1 MRRAL
6 TVTLATVMLTGAS
19 AVAGAQAWQSDRGD
33 GTYANPPLYADYP
46 DPDIIRVGQDFY
58 FITTTFANVPGLTI
72 MTSRDLVN
80 WRFVGHVVDRLEG
93 RPEYELKRGGAYRKG
108 IFAPSLRYRDGIFFI
123 AVTPVGEKTRIYRSR
138 DIRGPWVM
146 NRLSE
151 EAFDPGLFID
161 RDGSAFIMTSVGS
174 DGTTTLLS
182 LDRDLRRVVGKR
194 VVHFNEGAEGS
205 KIVRRGDFYYM
216 FNAIPRR
223 LSMTVSR
230 AKSLFGPWE
239 TRDQIDDRTGGHQ
252 GAIVDLPDGT
262 DYGFVMVDA
271 GAIGRMT
278 NISPIFWR
286 DGWPIWGTRAAPN
299 RVPAVATK
307 PIQGQPV
314 AILPASDDFSSPRL
328 GLQWQWNHNPRPE
341 RWSLTE
347 RPGYLRLH
355 ATQAPALWSAAN
367 TLLQKG
373 QGPFSRGVV
382 ALDAAHIV
390 PGDQCGFGTFGK
402 YSGHIAI
409 GRGVD
414 GRLTLTMRV
423 IEDVAADKGTT
434 QTTDQRVAA
443 LPLSAERLFLR
454 TDMDFK
460 TDRASVAY
468 SLDGHDWRTLGGDF
482 PLAFDWRTGTFQ
494 GQQYALFCYNPGV
507 KGGWMDIDSFT
518 LSGR

>member
-1 MRRAL
+1 MRRSLSL
-6 TVTLATVMLTGAS
+6 TLLAATLGGVS
-19 AVAGAQAWQSDRGD
+19 AMAAAQAWQSDRGD
-33 GTYANPPLYADYP
+33 GSYANPPLYADYP

-80 WRFVGHVVDRLEG
+80 WRFVGHVIDRLEG
-93 RPEYELKRGGAYRKG
+93 LPEYELKNGGAYRKG
-108 IFAPSLRYRDGIFFI
+108 IFAPSLRYHDGVFYI

-138 DIRGPWVM
+138 DIRGPWQM

-161 RDGSAFIMTSVGS
+161 KDGSAYVMTSVGS

-182 LDRDLRRVVGKR
+182 LSRDLRTVTDKR
-194 VVHFNEGAEGS
+194 VVYFNKGAEGS
-205 KIVRRGDFYYM
+205 KIVRRGDYYYM

-223 LSMTVSR
+223 LGMTVSR
-230 AKSLFGPWE
+230 ARSLFGPWE
-239 TRDQIDDRTGGHQ
+239 TRDQIDDKTGGHQ
-252 GAIVDLPDGT
+252 GAIVDLPDGS
-262 DYGFVMVDA
+262 DYGFVMTDA

-278 NISPIFWR
+278 NISPVFWR
-286 DGWPIWGTRAAPN
+286 DGWPVWGTPDAPG
-299 RVPAVATK
+299 RVPVTARK

-314 AILPASDDFSSPRL
+314 GVLPASDDFSGRTL
-328 GLQWQWNHNPRPE
+328 GLQWQWNHNPLDD

-347 RPGYLRLH
+347 RPGYLRLR
-355 ATQAPALWSAAN
+355 ATQAPALWSARN

-382 ALDAAHIV
+382 AIDTTHIV
-390 PGDQCGFGTFGK
+390 AGDQCGFGTFGK

-409 GRGVD
+409 GRGRD
-414 GRLTLTMRV
+414 GRPTLTMRV
-423 IEDVAADKGTT
+423 IEDVATAQKTEI
-434 QTTDQRVAA
+434 RVDAQPITA
-443 LPLSAERLFLR
+443 KRLFLR

-468 SLDGHDWRTLGGDF
+468 SIDGRDWRTLGGDF

-494 GQQYALFCYNPGV
+494 GQQYALFCYNSKA
-507 KGGWMDIDSFT
+507 KGGWIDVDSFT

>member
-1 MRRAL
+1 MNRRPLSLLLLAAIPAL
-6 TVTLATVMLTGAS
+6 AS
-19 AVAGAQAWQSDRGD
+19 AQAWQSDRGN

-80 WRFVGHVVDRLEG
+80 WRFVGHVIDRLEG
-93 RPEYELKRGGAYRKG
+93 LPQYDLKDGGAYRKG
-108 IFAPSLRYRDGIFFI
+108 IFAPSLRYRDGVFYI

-138 DIRGPWVM
+138 DIRGPWTM
-146 NRLSE
+146 NRISE
-151 EAFDPGLFID
+151 AAFDPGLFFD
-161 RDGSAFIMTSVGS
+161 TDGSAYIMTSVGS
-174 DGTTTLLS
+174 DGTNTLLS
-182 LDRDLRRVVGKR
+182 LDRDLRTVTDKR
-194 VVHFNEGAEGS
+194 VVYYNKGAEGS
-205 KIVRRGDFYYM
+205 KLVKRGDFYYM

-223 LSMTVSR
+223 LGMTVSR

-239 TRDQIDDRTGGHQ
+239 TRDQIDDKTGGHQ

-278 NISPIFWR
+278 NISPVFWK
-286 DGWPIWGTRAAPN
+286 DGWPIWGTPNAPG
-299 RVPAVATK
+299 RVPATATK
-307 PIQGQPV
+307 PIQGEKV
-314 AILPASDDFSSPRL
+314 SVLPASDDFSGRKL
-328 GLQWQWNHNPRPE
+328 GLQWQWNHNPVASG
-341 RWSLTE
+341 WSLTE
-347 RPGYLRLH
+347 RPGYLRLR
-355 ATQAPALWSAAN
+355 AGQAPALWSARN

-373 QGPFSRGVV
+373 QGPFSRGTV
-382 ALDAAHIV
+382 AIDASHLLA
-390 PGDQCGFGTFGK
+390 GDQCGFGTFGK
-402 YSGHIAI
+402 YSGHIAV
-409 GRGVD
+409 GRGGD

-434 QTTDQRVAA
+434 QKTDVRVDARPVAA
-443 LPLSAERLFLR
+443 QRLFLR

-468 SLDGHDWRTLGGDF
+468 SLDGRAWQTLGGAF

-494 GQQYALFCYNPGV
+494 GQQYALFCFNPGG
-507 KGGWMDIDSFT
+507 KGGWMDVDGFT